1 MSAATKIWKTGWR
14 VAVGLLLLAWIIH
27 SIFVNEAREQAG
39 RGTLVDRGQ
48 QITWNKSQQPP
59 RFEQWRLGWKYGPPA
74 LWKTVHSVEPVAL
87 AVSVLLVGIA
97 IGIGV
102 ARWRVLLA
110 AGGFHLSISRAAE
123 ISFVAHFFNSL
134 MLGTVGGDVMKAY
147 YAARETHH
155 RKTEAVVTVLVDRVI
170 GLWAMLL
177 FATFM
182 ILPNWHLF
190 QASGLRS
197 IMTAVLITMLGA
209 TGFVFIAFRGG
220 ISKRWTSARSALR
233 RLPKG
238 DWLERLLD
246 ACRAYGKTPRPL
258 YTALALSMIANV
270 LCVAQFWILAR
281 GLKLEVSFR
290 ELCLIVPTIVCI
302 AAVPISP
309 MGIGVRENL
318 FVQMLAIPAIA
329 APATPALSL
338 SLLALAGSL
347 FWSLVGGV
355 VYMMFR
361 HKHHLGEK
369 ELATES

>member
-1 MSAATKIWKTGWR
+1 M
-14 VAVGLLLLAWIIH
+14 GLLLLAWIVH

-39 RGTLVDRGQ
+39 RGMLIDDGRP
-48 QITWNKSQQPP
+48 IIWNKSQQPP
-59 RFEQWRLGWKYGPPA
+59 RPEQWRLGWKHGPPA
-74 LWKTVHSVEPVAL
+74 LWKSVRSVEPLPLAL
-87 AVSVLLVGIA
+87 SVLVVGA
-97 IGIGV
+97 MIGIGV
-102 ARWRVLLA
+102 ARWRILLT
-110 AGGFHLSISRAAE
+110 AGGFNLSVGRATE

-170 GLWAMLL
+170 GLWAMLV
-177 FATFM
+177 FAVLM
-182 ILPNWHLF
+182 LLPNWRLF
-190 QASGLRS
+190 QQPGLRT
-197 IMTAVLITMLGA
+197 IAALTFVTMLAA

-220 ISKRWTSARSALR
+220 ISKRWTSARDALR

-238 DWLERLLD
+238 EWIERLLD
-246 ACRAYGKTPRPL
+246 ACRAYGKAPSALR
-258 YTALALSMIANV
+258 TAFFFSMVANV
-270 LCVAQFWILAR
+270 LCVTQFWILAQ
-281 GLKLEVSFR
+281 GLKLEVSFL

-302 AAVPISP
+302 AAIPIAPS
-309 MGIGVRENL
+309 GIGVRENL

-361 HKHHLGEK
+361 QKHHLAEK
-369 ELATES
+369 ELEKGAANDESD